1 MLMASANATANATAM
16 ADAAAGGDAVL
27 GAAGALVAALGFG
40 SNFVVVKKFEMG
52 DGVAFNLFMT
62 IGILLV
68 GTLTL
73 LAAPRDLG
81 DGELRPQLPLFC
93 VLGGAVWSVG
103 NVCTVPIVSRLGL
116 GLGLALWS
124 GTSIVV
130 AFITGR
136 LGPCIGGMCLEVV
149 PLEHPPMAWVG
160 CALSLVALALL
171 SLVRV
176 TQQQGYIATRR
187 RSLGG
192 QDGVEVQL
200 PAAPDS
206 AVDTPAKPAAIA
218 LRVPRC
224 GPGTATKL
232 QGVALAVFAGV
243 MYGLQFLPCALD
255 ADDRQRRAAAAG
267 AATAAGGVLARVR
280 VTFAQYLGSFWAAVF
295 FYAAY
300 FGLLRVRSREQ
311 RRAAHALPTGEAVV
325 PAILSGMIWACAGLG
340 AMLAMDGLGFGVGY
354 MLCTNGA
361 ILVNG
366 AWSVGYYREISGR
379 RDLALFGG
387 AFALNLAASA
397 IIAEHRSLC
406 LVTSA
411 LANGGHAPDE
421 ALGDVIA
428 GGDR

>member
-1 MLMASANATANATAM
+1 MPRRGPRTAS
-16 ADAAAGGDAVL
+16 
-27 GAAGALVAALGFG
+27 
-40 SNFVVVKKFEMG
+40 
-52 DGVAFNLFMT
+52 
-62 IGILLV
+62 
-68 GTLTL
+68 
-73 LAAPRDLG
+73 
-81 DGELRPQLPLFC
+81 
-93 VLGGAVWSVG
+93 
-103 NVCTVPIVSRLGL
+103 
-116 GLGLALWS
+116 
-124 GTSIVV
+124 
-130 AFITGR
+130 
-136 LGPCIGGMCLEVV
+136 
-149 PLEHPPMAWVG
+149 
-160 CALSLVALALL
+160 
-171 SLVRV
+171 
-176 TQQQGYIATRR
+176 
-187 RSLGG
+187 
-192 QDGVEVQL
+192 
-200 PAAPDS
+200 
-206 AVDTPAKPAAIA
+206 
-218 LRVPRC
+218 
-224 GPGTATKL
+224 KL

-243 MYGLQFLPCALD
+243 MYDSSSCRARWTPTIAGN
-255 ADDRQRRAAAAG
+255 AAAAG

-311 RRAAHALPTGEAVV
+311 RRATRRRARRCF
-325 PAILSGMIWACAGLG
+325 PAILSGMVGRAGLG

-379 RDLALFGG
+379 RDLALFSG

>member
-1 MLMASANATANATAM
+1 M
-16 ADAAAGGDAVL
+16 
-27 GAAGALVAALGFG
+27 
-40 SNFVVVKKFEMG
+40 
-52 DGVAFNLFMT
+52 
-62 IGILLV
+62 
-68 GTLTL
+68 
-73 LAAPRDLG
+73 
-81 DGELRPQLPLFC
+81 
-93 VLGGAVWSVG
+93 
-103 NVCTVPIVSRLGL
+103 PIVSRLGL

-130 AFITGR
+130 AFVTGR

-187 RSLGG
+187 RSRGG

-200 PAAPDS
+200 PAAPNS
-206 AVDTPAKPAAIA
+206 AVDAPAKPAAIA

-243 MYGLQFLPCALD
+243 MYGLAQFLPCALD

-300 FGLLRVRSREQ
+300 FGLLRVRCAASSGARRDCS
-311 RRAAHALPTGEAVV
+311 RRARRVV

-379 RDLALFGG
+379 RDLALFSG

-397 IIAEHRSLC
+397 IIAEHPSLC

-411 LANGGHAPDE
+411 LASGGHAPDE